1 MSILWIGTGMVMA
14 AMGMSVAVGKV
25 RADHLKAY
33 VDAYLKA
40 TTDEERATVRAA
52 ALGHFKRMS
61 GADFDML
68 IIQVKQKAA

>member
-1 MSILWIGTGMVMA
+1 MSLLWIGSGMIA
-14 AMGMSVAVGKV
+14 GALGLTVAVGKV
-25 RADHLKAY
+25 RQDQLRQY

-40 TTDEERATVRAA
+40 STDDERATVRTA

-68 IIQVKQKAA
+68 IIQMKQKAA